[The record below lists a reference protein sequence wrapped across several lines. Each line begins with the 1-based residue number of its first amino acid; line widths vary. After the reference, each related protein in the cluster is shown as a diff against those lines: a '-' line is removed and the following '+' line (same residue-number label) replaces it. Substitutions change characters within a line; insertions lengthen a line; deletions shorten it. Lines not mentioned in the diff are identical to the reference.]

1 MCTRR
6 KLSVNVDKC
15 KVLRCAREVQVGDM
29 NIRLNGDVLEEVQM
43 FKYLGSNVT
52 AKGDVVD
59 EVVYRINEGQK
70 VLGAV
75 NRVFKSRNVGL
86 NVKKCVYERVIV
98 PTVLYGAETW
108 GLRESE
114 RKKLNVFQ
122 MRCLR
127 SMIGVTRRDRVRN
140 TCVIRE
146 RTGMNVDL
154 SGRADKS
161 VLRWFGHMERME
173 EVRLTKKVM
182 NSRRS
187 GNRARGR
194 PRYRWSDGVKKALND
209 RGMTVDE
216 ARVCAR
222 ERNEWRAIVNA

>member
-1 MCTRR
+1 M
-6 KLSVNVDKC
+6 
-15 KVLRCAREVQVGDM
+15 GDM
-29 NIRLNGDVLEEVQM
+29 NISLNGELLEEVQM

-59 EVVYRINEGQK
+59 EVVYRIIEGQK
-70 VLGAV
+70 ELGAV
-75 NRVFKSRNVGL
+75 NRVLKSRNVGL
-86 NVKKCVYERVIV
+86 NVKKCVYETVIV

-114 RKKLNVFQ
+114 RKKLNVFER
-122 MRCLR
+122 RCLR

-140 TCVIRE
+140 TVIRE

-161 VLRWFGHMERME
+161 VLRGFGHMERME
-173 EVRLTKKVM
+173 VKLTKKVM

-187 GNRARGR
+187 GIARGR

-209 RGMTVDE
+209 RGITVDE

-222 ERNEWRAIVNA
+222 ERGMNGERL

>member
-1 MCTRR
+1 M
-6 KLSVNVDKC
+6 
-15 KVLRCAREVQVGDM
+15 
-29 NIRLNGDVLEEVQM
+29 
-43 FKYLGSNVT
+43 
-52 AKGDVVD
+52 
-59 EVVYRINEGQK
+59 
-70 VLGAV
+70 
-75 NRVFKSRNVGL
+75 FKSRNVGL

-108 GLRESE
+108 GLRERE
-114 RKKLNVFQ
+114 RKKLNIFE

-140 TCVIRE
+140 TVIRE
-146 RTGMNVDL
+146 STGMNVDL

-182 NSRRS
+182 NSTTS

-194 PRYRWSDGVKKALND
+194 PRYRWSDGIKKALND

>member
-1 MCTRR
+1 MFTRR
-6 KLSVNVDKC
+6 NLSVNVDKC

-29 NIRLNGDVLEEVQM
+29 NIRLNGEVQM

-59 EVVYRINEGQK
+59 EVVFRINEGQK
-70 VLGAV
+70 VLGADCAV
-75 NRVFKSRNVGL
+75 NRVFKSRNMGL
-86 NVKKCVYERVIV
+86 NVKKCVYETVIV

-108 GLRESE
+108 RLRESE
-114 RKKLNVFQ
+114 RKMLNVFE

-140 TCVIRE
+140 TVIRE
-146 RTGMNVDL
+146 KTGMNVDL
-154 SGRADKS
+154 SGTADKS

-182 NSRRS
+182 NSRMS

-194 PRYRWSDGVKKALND
+194 LWYRWSDGVKKALND